1 MTVNLRKG
9 EKVSLK
15 KTSENHLNH
24 VFMGLGWAAHK
35 PGFLASLLGRNKE
48 IDLDASCLM
57 LNEDVSLNDLVFYNH
72 LRSND
77 GCIYHSGDNRTG
89 SAYGGDDEVIH
100 VNLDEIP
107 AQVKYLIFTVTSYS
121 GQNFNQIQNAYCRLV
136 DDKNQELVRF
146 NISGGGT
153 HTALLMS
160 ILYRKNGEW
169 KFKAVGD
176 PFTFKDPV
184 HMAPAC
190 IIEVLKLDE
199 D

>member
-24 VFMGLGWAAHK
+24 VFMGLGWSANK
-35 PGFLASLLGRNKE
+35 PGLFATLLGRNKE

-57 LNEDVSLNDLVFYNH
+57 LNADATLADLVFYNH
-72 LRSND
+72 LKSRD
-77 GCIYHSGDNRTG
+77 GSIFHSGDNRTG
-89 SAYGGDDEVIH
+89 SDIGGDDEVIH

-107 AQVKYLIFTVTSYS
+107 SSVRYLVFTVTSYS

-136 DDKNQELVRF
+136 DDKGLELLRF

-160 ILYRKNGEW
+160 ILYRKDGEW

-176 PFTFKDPV
+176 PFMFKDPV
-184 HMAPAC
+184 HMAPIC
-190 IIEVLKLDE
+190 ILEALKMELD
-199 D
+199 